1 MSKRIEIPEN
11 QIVNTAEGLGED
23 GRDDDQNRHNT
34 GVRDFVSLDED
45 LRVEIAKRAR
55 GRRESLAI
63 TRRELAGKT
72 GFSISMLGVHER
84 RLPRIVSRTLIANW
98 ERALDLPPG
107 WLLMEGSKN
116 GDAAK
121 DEREI
126 LATHQAMGARARARR
141 LLLGL
146 CQIEVAQQIGTGIAR
161 LSYWER
167 GIVRKRIQD
176 DVLGR
181 WEKALSVPSGWL
193 FSEDPMAFA
202 DAPPVAALVENATTR
217 RRRPTSRRS
226 SIAPGA

>member
-11 QIVNTAEGLGED
+11 QVVNTSEGLGED

-45 LRVEIAKRAR
+45 LRLEISKRTR
-55 GRRESLAI
+55 GRREFLAI

-84 RLPRIVSRTLIANW
+84 RLPRIVSRTLIAKW

-107 WLLMEGSKN
+107 WLLMEGLKN

-121 DEREI
+121 DEREV

-146 CQIEVAQQIGTGIAR
+146 CQVEVAQQIGTGIAR

-181 WEKALSVPSGWL
+181 
-193 FSEDPMAFA
+193 
-202 DAPPVAALVENATTR
+202 
-217 RRRPTSRRS
+217 
-226 SIAPGA
+226 